1 MSRFVTERL
10 MTLEEA
16 LQLSRTDND
25 PHREFEPHSHWSW
38 QSVARAM
45 AQEVSDQQIEAMARV
60 RSNSK
65 RNAR

>member
-16 LQLSRTDND
+16 QQLSHTD
-25 PHREFEPHSHWSW
+25 HERQREFERRHQWSW

-45 AQEVSDQQIEAMARV
+45 AQEVSDEQIDAMARV
-60 RSNSK
+60 RPIRK
-65 RNAR
+65 